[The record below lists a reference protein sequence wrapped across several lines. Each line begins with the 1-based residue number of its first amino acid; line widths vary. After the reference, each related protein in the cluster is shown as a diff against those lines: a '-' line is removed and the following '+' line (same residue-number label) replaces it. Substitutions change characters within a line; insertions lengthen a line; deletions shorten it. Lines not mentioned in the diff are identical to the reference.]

1 MIMTERKIVI
11 QVIITNPDSEL
22 NKYSIIL
29 DNLYSYHLPRIKTKD
44 MKKIVIYLTKEADL
58 FDLPGHD
65 DSAICTIHQKFDPI
79 DFSNLDFDEKLSA
92 LNETIYDRLLRLY
105 THLEFETAG
114 LKYAFQKI
122 IDDNY
127 KLKRPLCGIPK
138 TNRKRNITATVFAE
152 HFFEFALVGIEF
164 CFKETGLIKT
174 VPLFRL
180 MPSPSTYGWLVSTAK
195 WEIGDIFSVFN
206 KTKEINYRVSVDG
219 HISVNYNPIDR
230 DAEGVKEQVVFFSYE
245 IFFEM

>member
-1 MIMTERKIVI
+1 MTERKINVM
-11 QVIITNPDSEL
+11 VIITNPDSEL

-29 DNLYSYHLPRIKTKD
+29 DNLYSYHLPRIKTKET
-44 MKKIVIYLTKEADL
+44 KKIVIYLTKEADL
-58 FDLPGHD
+58 FDLPGD
-65 DSAICTIHQKFDPI
+65 DDTMICTIHQKFDPVH
-79 DFSNLDFDEKLSA
+79 FSKLDFDEKLSA
-92 LNETIYDRLLRLY
+92 LNETIYDRLLRLF
-105 THLEFETAG
+105 THLKFETDG

-127 KLKRPLCGIPK
+127 KLKRPLCGTPK
-138 TNRKRNITATVFAE
+138 ANRKRNITATVFAE
-152 HFFEFALVGIEF
+152 HFFEYALIEIEF

-180 MPSPSTYGWLVSTAK
+180 MPSPTTYSSLVSAAK

-206 KTKEINYRVSVDG
+206 KTKEVNYQVSVDG
-219 HISVNYNPIDR
+219 HISVGYNPIER

-245 IFFEM
+245 IFFEL